1 MSQLM
6 SVRGRNNLEQI
17 IPSSAFCSIQA
28 LNRFDNAHVH
38 WAGQSAFW
46 NSKIRTL
53 ISFGDTLRHTV

>member
-28 LNRFDNAHVH
+28 LS
-38 WAGQSAFW
+38 G
-46 NSKIRTL
+46 L
-53 ISFGDTLRHTV
+53 GDSYHIEESSLLY